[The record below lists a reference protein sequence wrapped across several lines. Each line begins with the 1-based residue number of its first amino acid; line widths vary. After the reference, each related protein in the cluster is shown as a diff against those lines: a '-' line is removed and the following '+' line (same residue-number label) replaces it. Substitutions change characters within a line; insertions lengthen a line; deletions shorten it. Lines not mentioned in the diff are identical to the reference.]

1 RACQGLSGARAEAAG
16 AHPRD
21 PGGERMTPPTP
32 ILRPR
37 RPVLSLRWIAALGAV
52 ALTTA
57 AVLTVGAVAERN
69 TRQALTR
76 EIETRLLLE
85 ARNLALTSSE
95 ALLADYPELTL
106 HPLVKEMKSEQPELA
121 LVLVLDHKGVI
132 QGDPDARLLGTRF
145 KRSST
150 LN

>member
-1 RACQGLSGARAEAAG
+1 RVPDARHGVVRRRPARRGGRAVAARAQGGSQRRACQGLSGARAEAAG

-76 EIETRLLLE
+76 EIET
-85 ARNLALTSSE
+85 
-95 ALLADYPELTL
+95 
-106 HPLVKEMKSEQPELA
+106 
-121 LVLVLDHKGVI
+121 
-132 QGDPDARLLGTRF
+132 
-145 KRSST
+145 
-150 LN
+150 